1 MKCKTSII
9 LWISDA
15 NIARTTDSAAI
26 AIKTS
31 DVQSIITTLTHA
43 VVRFEEHVVGQ
54 NDPSEH
60 RHLFFRRRSGLKRQV
75 VTVKSSVAL
84 TTCLTKIGWILF
96 LDSANVLRV
105 CIGALKDRVA
115 AKLAAATVDARTSNC
130 HRRTTTFRSVRW
142 KHLNDRLEHRLNRN
156 TRLHRWLFGER
167 DLTGRSLFDN
177 KQGIGILDFTDVPF
191 QLAFVQSHFLDA
203 GITESR
209 ATNQGFASTTTGAF
223 SGVQDSITARLSN

>member
-54 NDPSEH
+54 NGPSEH

-142 KHLNDRLEHRLNRN
+142 KHLNDRLEHRL
-156 TRLHRWLFGER
+156 
-167 DLTGRSLFDN
+167 TGRSLFDN